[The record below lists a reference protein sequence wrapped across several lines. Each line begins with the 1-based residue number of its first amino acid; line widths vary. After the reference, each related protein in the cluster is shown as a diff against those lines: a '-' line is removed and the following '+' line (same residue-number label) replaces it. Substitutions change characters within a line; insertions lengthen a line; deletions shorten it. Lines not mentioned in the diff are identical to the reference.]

1 MVMVMIVVVVMMM
14 LTMIIVGGDFDD
26 DGGGD
31 DDDTGSGDDGDD
43 NAPSLAGSL
52 HVRNEC
58 HLAGSLLMTTMLRMP
73 MLATMLMFGFGCFS
87 VGHEKQIPP
96 LAPQRNS
103 MSRPQPIA
111 SKPT

>member
-1 MVMVMIVVVVMMM
+1 MM

-52 HVRNEC
+52 HERNDVTWLEAC
-58 HLAGSLLMTTMLRMP
+58 
-73 MLATMLMFGFGCFS
+73 
-87 VGHEKQIPP
+87 
-96 LAPQRNS
+96 
-103 MSRPQPIA
+103 
-111 SKPT
+111 